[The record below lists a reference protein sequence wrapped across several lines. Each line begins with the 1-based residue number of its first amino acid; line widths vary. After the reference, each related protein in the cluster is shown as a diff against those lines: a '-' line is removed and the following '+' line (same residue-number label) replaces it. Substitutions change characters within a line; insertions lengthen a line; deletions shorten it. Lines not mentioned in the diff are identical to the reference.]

1 MRQAG
6 GRCMVRSQTHL
17 EPLTMQKATL
27 IKAAKVVGMWIPAI
41 LLVLIFAPQ
50 GWSKFDD
57 ASGWAR
63 AFRHWG
69 YPDWFRVLIGVIEV
83 GAVPLLLLGRTA
95 AFGAILI
102 IVVML
107 GGMATHIIFDN
118 GRHLT
123 SEIVPLVLAS
133 IVLTVRRAQ
142 VADLIERFRRP
153 ALAGLLSEKQ

>member
-1 MRQAG
+1 
-6 GRCMVRSQTHL
+6 
-17 EPLTMQKATL
+17 
-27 IKAAKVVGMWIPAI
+27 MWIPAI
-41 LLVLIFAPQ
+41 LLALIFVPQ

-69 YPDWFRVLIGVIEV
+69 YADWFRITIGIIEIA
-83 GAVPLLLLGRTA
+83 AVALLALGRTA

-107 GGMATHIIFDN
+107 GGMATHIIFDG

-133 IVLTVRRAQ
+133 IVLVARRRQVSDLVARLRGGTVVRGAAR
-142 VADLIERFRRP
+142 
-153 ALAGLLSEKQ
+153 G